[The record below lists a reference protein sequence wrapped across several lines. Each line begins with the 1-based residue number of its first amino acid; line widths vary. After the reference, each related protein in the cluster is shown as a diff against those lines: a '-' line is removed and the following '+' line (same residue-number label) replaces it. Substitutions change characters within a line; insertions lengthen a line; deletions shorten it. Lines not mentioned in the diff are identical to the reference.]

1 MKLLSFLLFIWMG
14 LAQIIP
20 ASQRKQPFPPEN
32 RLMRNL
38 LARQTQQLSLNV
50 IEEVF
55 SNPDASCQEKI
66 KFIECYLGKIKEFVF
81 TSSKLV
87 VEEANSITPKMRTD
101 FVQLRRQLSRAQEE
115 MTRIKKIF
123 DDLEWLQ
130 NFLKELNQDTGVP
143 Y

>member
-81 TSSKLV
+81 TSSKLAV
-87 VEEANSITPKMRTD
+87 DEAYSITPKMRTD
-101 FVQLRRQLSRAQEE
+101 FVQLRRQLSRAQDE

-123 DDLEWLQ
+123 ADMNWIQ
-130 NFLKELNQDTGVP
+130 AFLREAQK
-143 Y
+143 